1 MSFRLVDTGWAQVLA
16 DAVAADR
23 SGMRLV
29 CPFIKKAAVERLLAG
44 GTPGSLQVITRFCLD
59 DFAQGVSDLSA
70 LRLLLSN
77 GAAIRGIKNLH
88 AKLYLFGSSLAVLTS
103 ANLTE
108 AALLRNHEF
117 GFVAED
123 SRIVTDCGK
132 YFTDLWAKAGA
143 DLTSSARLA
152 QWEQKVTAYLATGAR
167 PTQPSGLG
175 DEGVNAG
182 VAPETIELPPVV
194 DESRQAFVKFFGTSD
209 DRDIRSLSI
218 LDEVRG
224 SGSHWACTY
233 PKDKRPRRVDD
244 GAIMFMARLVKDPA
258 DILIYGRAIGMRHIE
273 SRDDASAADI
283 ALRPWKSIW
292 PHYVRVHHAEFVA
305 GTLANGISLNALMD
319 ALKSDAFLPT
329 QRNAAKG
336 EGNTDPRR
344 AYLQQAAV
352 ELTPQALA
360 WVNGRLQ
367 RAFNQFG
374 TLPAADL
381 ATLDWPTV
389 AAHESLRSNN

>member
-1 MSFRLVDTGWAQVLA
+1 MSFRLVDTGWDQVLA

-23 SGMRLV
+23 SGVRLV
-29 CPFIKKAAVERLLAG
+29 CPFIKKRAVERLLAG
-44 GTPGSLQVITRFCLD
+44 GTPGSFQVITRFCLD

-70 LRLLLSN
+70 LRLLLDS

-88 AKLYLFGSSLAVLTS
+88 AKLYLFGSRRAIVTS

-108 AALLRNHEF
+108 AALVRNHEF
-117 GFVAED
+117 GFVAEN
-123 SRIVTDCGK
+123 SEIVTGCEK
-132 YFTDLWAKAGA
+132 YFTDLWAKAGV
-143 DLTSSARLA
+143 DLSSARLA
-152 QWEQKVTAYLATGAR
+152 QWEQKVTTYLATGAR
-167 PTQPSGLG
+167 PMQHSGLG

-182 VAPETIELPPVV
+182 IAPEIIELPPVV
-194 DESRQAFVKFFGTSD
+194 DESRQAFVKFFGVSSE
-209 DRDIRSLSI
+209 RAQRSLTT

-233 PKDKRPRRVDD
+233 PKRKRPRQVAD
-244 GAIMFMARLVKDPA
+244 GAILFLARLVEDPA
-258 DILIYGRAIGMRHIE
+258 DIMIYGRAIGMRHVKE
-273 SRDDASAADI
+273 RDDASVADI
-283 ALRPWKSIW
+283 EVRPWKIKW

-305 GTLANGISLNALMD
+305 GTLANGIPLSALMD
-319 ALKSDAFLPT
+319 ELNSNAFLPT

-336 EGNTDPRR
+336 VGNTDPRR

-360 WVNGRLQ
+360 WVNEQLQ
-367 RAFNQFG
+367 LAFNRFG

-389 AAHESLRSNN
+389 FDGKADVE

>member
-16 DAVAADR
+16 DAVASDH
-23 SGMRLV
+23 SSVRLV
-29 CPFIKKAAVERLLAG
+29 CPFIKKGAVERLLAG
-44 GTPGSLQVITRFCLD
+44 GTPDSLQVITRFNLD
-59 DFAQGVSDLSA
+59 DFARGVSDLEA
-70 LRLLLSN
+70 LRLLLAS
-77 GAAIRGIKNLH
+77 GAAIRGVKHLH
-88 AKLYLFGSSLAVLTS
+88 AKLYLFGKRAVVTS

-108 AALLRNHEF
+108 AALTRNHEF

-123 SRIVTDCGK
+123 GEIFIRCRK
-132 YFTDLWAKAGA
+132 YFDDLWAKAGA
-143 DLTSSARLA
+143 DLTSTRLA
-152 QWEQKVTAYLATGAR
+152 QWEQTVTAYLAKGAC
-167 PTQPSGLG
+167 PAQPSGLG
-175 DEGVNAG
+175 DEGTNAG
-182 VAPETIELPPVV
+182 VAAEPLEFPPVV
-194 DESRQAFVKFFGTSD
+194 DESQQAFVKFFGESA
-209 DRDIRSLSI
+209 DRVARSLSI

-224 SGSHWACTY
+224 SGSHWACAY
-233 PKDKRPRRVDD
+233 PKGKRPRRVEN

-258 DILIYGRAIGMRHIE
+258 DILIYGRAIGMQHVE
-273 SRDDASAADI
+273 GRDDASAADI
-283 ALRPWKSIW
+283 ALRPWKTIW

-305 GTLANGISLNALMD
+305 GTLANGVSLNALMD

-360 WVNGRLQ
+360 WVNERLQ
-367 RAFNQFG
+367 RAFNQYG

-389 AAHESLRSNN
+389 MVP

>member
-1 MSFRLVDTGWAQVLA
+1 MSFLLVDTGWAQVLA

-23 SGMRLV
+23 SGVRLV
-29 CPFIKKAAVERLLAG
+29 CPFIKKGAVERLLAG
-44 GTPGSLQVITRFCLD
+44 GPPGSLHVITRFCLD

-70 LRLLLSN
+70 LRLLLEN

-88 AKLYLFGSSLAVLTS
+88 AKLYLFGSRRAIVTS

-117 GFVAED
+117 GFVAEE
-123 SRIVTDCGK
+123 RQIVTRCEK

-143 DLTSSARLA
+143 DLTTARLA
-152 QWEQKVTAYLATGAR
+152 QWERKVTAYLATGAR
-167 PTQPSGLG
+167 PTQVSGLG
-175 DEGVNAG
+175 DEGINAG
-182 VAPETIELPPVV
+182 VPPEIIVLPPVV
-194 DESRQAFVKFFGTSD
+194 DESRQAFVKFFGYSG
-209 DRDIRSLSI
+209 DRVLRSLSI

-224 SGSHWACTY
+224 SGSHWACAY

-244 GAIMFMARLVKDPA
+244 GAIMFIARLVKDPA
-258 DILIYGRAIGMRHIE
+258 DIVIYGRAIGMRHVDD
-273 SRDDASAADI
+273 RDDASAADI
-283 ALRPWKSIW
+283 AIRHWKDTW

-305 GTLANGISLNALMD
+305 GTLANGISLNFLMD
-319 ALKSDAFLPT
+319 ELKSDAFLPT

-360 WVNGRLQ
+360 WVNERLQ
-367 RAFNQFG
+367 VAFNRYG

-381 ATLDWPTV
+381 ATLDWPTIGTIKV
-389 AAHESLRSNN
+389 AVE

>member
-23 SGMRLV
+23 SGVRLV
-29 CPFIKKAAVERLLAG
+29 CPFIKKRAVERLLVG
-44 GTPGSLQVITRFCLD
+44 GTTGSLQVITRFCLD

-70 LRLLLSN
+70 LRLLLDS

-88 AKLYLFGSSLAVLTS
+88 AKLYLFGSRRSVVTS

-108 AALLRNHEF
+108 AALVRNHEF

-123 SRIVTDCGK
+123 SQIVAGCAK
-132 YFTDLWAKAGA
+132 YFNDLWAKAGA
-143 DLTSSARLA
+143 DLTSDRLS
-152 QWEQKVTAYLATGAR
+152 QWERKVTAYLATGVR

-182 VAPETIELPPVV
+182 IAPEIIELPPVV
-194 DESRQAFVKFFGTSD
+194 DESKQAFVKFFGVSSE
-209 DRDIRSLSI
+209 RALRSLTI
-218 LDEVRG
+218 LDEVQG

-233 PKDKRPRRVDD
+233 PKGKRPRRVDD
-244 GAIMFMARLVKDPA
+244 GAIMFLARLVKDPA
-258 DILIYGRAIGMRHIE
+258 DILIYGRAIGMRHVDGH
-273 SRDDASAADI
+273 DDASAADI
-283 ALRPWKSIW
+283 AVRHWKVTW
-292 PHYVRVHHAEFVA
+292 PHYIRVHHAQFVA

-329 QRNAAKG
+329 QRNAARG

-352 ELTPQALA
+352 ELTPQALL
-360 WVNGRLQ
+360 WVNERLQ
-367 RAFNQFG
+367 LAFNRYG

-381 ATLDWPTV
+381 ATLDWPTLAV
-389 AAHESLRSNN
+389 P

>member
-1 MSFRLVDTGWAQVLA
+1 MSFLLVDTDWAQVLA

-23 SGMRLV
+23 SGVRLV
-29 CPFIKKAAVERLLAG
+29 CPFIKKGAVERLLAG
-44 GTPGSLQVITRFCLD
+44 GTPGSLQVITRFSLD

-70 LRLLLSN
+70 LRLLLEN

-88 AKLYLFGSSLAVLTS
+88 AKLYLFGSRRAIVTS

-117 GFVAED
+117 GFVAEE
-123 SRIVTDCGK
+123 SQIVTGCEK

-143 DLTSSARLA
+143 DLTIALLA

-167 PTQPSGLG
+167 PTQVSGLG

-194 DESRQAFVKFFGTSD
+194 DESRQAFVKFFGYSG
-209 DRDIRSLSI
+209 DRVLRSLSI

-224 SGSHWACTY
+224 SGSHWACAY
-233 PKDKRPRRVDD
+233 PTDTRPRRVDD
-244 GAIMFMARLVKDPA
+244 GAIMFIARLVKDPA
-258 DILIYGRAIGMRHIE
+258 DIVIYGRAIGMRHVDG
-273 SRDDASAADI
+273 RDDASAADI
-283 ALRPWKSIW
+283 AVRHWKDTW

-305 GTLANGISLNALMD
+305 GTLANGISLNSLMD
-319 ALKSDAFLPT
+319 ELKSDAFLPT

-360 WVNGRLQ
+360 WVNERLQ
-367 RAFNQFG
+367 VAFKRYG
-374 TLPAADL
+374 ILPAADL
-381 ATLDWPTV
+381 ATLDWPTIGAIKV
-389 AAHESLRSNN
+389 AVE